1 MDRGAWGAT
10 VRGSQRA
17 EQDRQSAQ
25 QHYLP
30 GKAFADL
37 LEQHEYI
44 FFWRVIYH
52 DTNHKSSKSLTWTD
66 PFQGCRRGPKIIL
79 QECIYAFL

>member
-17 EQDRQSAQ
+17 GQDRQSAQ